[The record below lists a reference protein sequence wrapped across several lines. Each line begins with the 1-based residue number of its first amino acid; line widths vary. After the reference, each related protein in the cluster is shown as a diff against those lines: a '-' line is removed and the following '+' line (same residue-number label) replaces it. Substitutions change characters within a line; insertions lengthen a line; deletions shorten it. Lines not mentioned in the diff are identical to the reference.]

1 MSPPLSPTQE
11 AQPPPVP
18 QARERP
24 QPPARAQPYRFNRL
38 RRYRLKQ
45 MQPTIEYDA
54 SVGTIVSVSPI
65 KGEAFYAL
73 EATLAQ
79 ELDPQ
84 EDPPQ
89 LI

>member
-1 MSPPLSPTQE
+1 MSPPSFLIQGAP
-11 AQPPPVP
+11 PPPVP

-24 QPPARAQPYRFNRL
+24 QPPARAQPYRSSRL

-54 SVGTIVSVSPI
+54 SLGTIVSVSPI
-65 KGEAFYAL
+65 KGEAFNAFG
-73 EATLAQ
+73 ATLAQ

-84 EDPPQ
+84 EDPLQ